1 MTTVLYL
8 FAEPTPEPTPAPT
21 PSPTPEPFDYFI
33 AIVSGPA
40 APGPPFP
47 VGALVGLILG
57 VVGTKI
63 ACNFCTHAVFFLQ
76 KKTGALLIVII
87 CWFAFIA
94 PRPNERRRIAP

>member
-63 ACNFCTHAVFFLQ
+63 AWNCTIKSRF
-76 KKTGALLIVII
+76 IVEQQQQQLDVHV
-87 CWFAFIA
+87 WS
-94 PRPNERRRIAP
+94 EY